1 MQKNT
6 NPTLYNSIFK
16 FLLLIF
22 SEREAAAHMP
32 LFPPACDVAGK
43 TLPPRMLVPGPV
55 PSEPATKTQKD
66 EVKMELENASL
77 WKQFSSVGTEMIITK
92 KGRWENTCV

>member
-1 MQKNT
+1 MLTQLHI
-6 NPTLYNSIFK
+6 TLYLHFYY
-16 FLLLIF
+16 FALF

-32 LFPPACDVAGK
+32 LFPPACDV
-43 TLPPRMLVPGPV
+43 PPRMLAPPPV
-55 PSEPATKTQKD
+55 PSEPATKTHKD

-92 KGRWENTCV
+92 KGR